1 MASSSG
7 PKPTVEARLT
17 ALEEKLENLRGL
29 MTNLDEFLQNLDSEA
44 GRRMEALENDI
55 IYTRS
60 GLSEEIWKLRKELG
74 KPKQDHEE
82 RMRNLEQ
89 QMEQLNK
96 DGQKKKRSPKGK
108 GRSSSEALHQARVL
122 YKHLVKVRKGV

>member
-1 MASSSG
+1 LDRRRRIEERKHAMASSSG

-96 DGQKKKRSPKGK
+96 EWTEEKAQSKGK
-108 GRSSSEALHQARVL
+108 GKE
-122 YKHLVKVRKGV
+122 

>member
-7 PKPTVEARLT
+7 PKPTTEARLT

-96 DGQKKKRSPKGK
+96 EWTEEKAQSKGK
-108 GRSSSEALHQARVL
+108 GKE
-122 YKHLVKVRKGV
+122 

>member
-1 MASSSG
+1 MALSSG
-7 PKPTVEARLT
+7 PKPSAEARII
-17 ALEEKLENLRGL
+17 ALEEELEKLWGL
-29 MTNLDEFLQNLDSEA
+29 MVSLEDFLQNLDSEA
-44 GRRMEALENDI
+44 RRRMEALENDI

-96 DGQKKKRSPKGK
+96 EWTEEKAQSKGK
-108 GRSSSEALHQARVL
+108 GKE
-122 YKHLVKVRKGV
+122 